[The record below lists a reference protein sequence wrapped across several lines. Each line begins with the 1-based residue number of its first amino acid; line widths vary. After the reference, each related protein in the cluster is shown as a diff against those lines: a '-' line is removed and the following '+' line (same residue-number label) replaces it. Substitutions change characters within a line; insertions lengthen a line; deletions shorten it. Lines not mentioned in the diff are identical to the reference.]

1 MSVICSA
8 NIIVEKIIVYICSFC
23 VANQM
28 CTLSISMKLKPQ
40 RVVLCLGIVLQ
51 NHKFTNESQP
61 RNNFEMH
68 VLRNCGG

>member
-28 CTLSISMKLKPQ
+28 CTVSISMK
-40 RVVLCLGIVLQ
+40 
-51 NHKFTNESQP
+51 NHKGLYY
-61 RNNFEMH
+61 
-68 VLRNCGG
+68 VWA